1 MSNADAYTIM
11 FFRTLSSHPTLLR
24 CPICTQIGD
33 THEEFMSHFQSHS
46 MNQQAIFLLR
56 SFNMLG
62 ITSSKGLPLDQ
73 QTRSAI
79 AMPQAQLPPPHDCC
93 STTGNVRGK
102 RLRENS
108 IDIDLNK
115 IPSESTSP

>member
-1 MSNADAYTIM
+1 MSNTDAYTVM
-11 FFRTLSSHPTLLR
+11 FFRTLSSHSTLLR

-46 MNQQAIFLLR
+46 MKQQVPLFLR
-56 SFNMLG
+56 NFNILG
-62 ITSSKGLPLDQ
+62 ITSSNDLPLEQ
-73 QTRSAI
+73 QTRSTTD
-79 AMPQAQLPPPHDCC
+79 MPQTPPEDCC

-102 RLRENS
+102 KLRENS